1 MIGFGDNNEDQRPIY
16 PDFKSFNDAI
26 DGRVPSCVVESWQ
39 HFQAILNDDQDQ
51 ANGNEKIW
59 RGHRRFNWQ
68 LDSKLTREF
77 DGGSIDAAVQ
87 ERLKH
92 RFLLAMRG
100 RGIDLSEK
108 DDNEVWAY
116 GQHFGLA
123 TPLLDWT
130 QAPFVAL
137 FFAFIDEDPDAEA
150 INPYRVVFRL
160 NRSLIEDVLP
170 DLFFEPALGENVR
183 LVNQAGL
190 FTVTPNGDDNLVTEI
205 LNELGKS
212 GAVDMGDDRDIA
224 RFICKFHIPM
234 AGRADCLAMLRRTNI
249 HHASLFPDPG
259 GASLYCNDWLSRCV
273 VENKLREAEGAK
285 QAEAAQRTKP
295 RLELADIAGSDI
307 NVVNKVQAIISDALE
322 PDKIEAAEIAIWSMK
337 IDAKYNEEASIDWTK
352 SLSSTANVRVAFR
365 RLLRLLGCPEA
376 RRDDVADALIKF
388 YTILYDGKA
397 SSK

>member
-1 MIGFGDNNEDQRPIY
+1 MIGFGEREEDQRPIY
-16 PDFKSFNDAI
+16 PNFKSFNDAI
-26 DGRVPSCVVESWQ
+26 DGRVPSCVVENWQ
-39 HFQAILNDDQDQ
+39 HFQAILNEEQDQ

-59 RGHRRFNWQ
+59 RGHRRYDWQ

-77 DGGSIDAAVQ
+77 DGGSIDAGVE

-108 DDNEVWAY
+108 EENEVWAY

-130 QAPFVAL
+130 LAPFVAL

-150 INPYRVVFRL
+150 PNPYRAVFRL

-190 FTVTPNGDDNLVTEI
+190 FTVTPNGEDNLVTEI
-205 LNELGKS
+205 LNEMGKS

-224 RFICKFHIPM
+224 RFICKFHIPIE
-234 AGRADCLAMLRRTNI
+234 GRADCLAMLRRTNI

-273 VENKLREAEGAK
+273 VENRMRALEQAK
-285 QAEAAQRTKP
+285 QAAASRRPKP
-295 RLELADIAGSDI
+295 RLELVDIANSDI
-307 NVVNKVQAIISDALE
+307 DVVSKVQAIVSEALGSDRITDDELFT
-322 PDKIEAAEIAIWSMK
+322 WSMK

-352 SLSSTANVRVAFR
+352 SQSSTANVRVAFR

-376 RRDDVADALIKF
+376 RQDDVTEALIKF
-388 YTILYDGKA
+388 YTILYDGKQSHA
-397 SSK
+397 